1 MSKITKPKLTRDD
14 GIKYERYLYAKLMTM
29 TTMFTDL
36 AEELLRLRAMDM
48 LESYQEDGAIDG
60 EILLKMVEDV
70 MMVNELSQ
78 ADNELMEELEERVW
92 REK

>member
-1 MSKITKPKLTRDD
+1 
-14 GIKYERYLYAKLMTM
+14 MTM

-60 EILLKMVEDV
+60 ELLLKMVEDV

-78 ADNELMEELEERVW
+78 ADKELLEELEERVW
-92 REK
+92 RRK